1 MVQSMLHFIE
11 KSPTCFHAV
20 KNCAERL
27 EQEGYV
33 QAEGRELL
41 PGGRYYTTRNG
52 SALIAFRIP
61 EGDADGFM
69 IAASHSDSPCFRLRD
84 HAELA
89 GSYVRLSCER
99 YGGMIN
105 ASWVDRPLGIAGR
118 VLVRTE
124 DGMCQRLV
132 DFGKDMVLIPNV
144 AIHLNRE
151 MNTGLS
157 YDPKTDLI
165 PLYGLGEAK
174 GSFRKELAALAGCE
188 EDELLAS
195 DLFVYNGQRG
205 TVWGADDAFVSA
217 PRLDDLACVHTT
229 MEAFLQAEAKN
240 IPVFAVFD
248 NEEIGSETKQGA
260 GSVFLMDVLREICAA
275 LGMDYRRSLDHSF
288 LLSCDNGHGLHPN
301 HPELADRTEA
311 PILGGGIIVKH
322 SPRYAT
328 DAVSSAIFSEV
339 CRRASVPLQHYSN
352 RPDQAGGATLGNIA
366 DTKTPMLTADIGMAQ
381 LAMHS
386 SFETAARADVAHMI
400 RAVKAMYETALLV
413 QGDTIRL
420 G

>member
-1 MVQSMLHFIE
+1 MLHFIK

-20 KNCAERL
+20 KNCVERL
-27 EQEGYV
+27 EREGYV
-33 QAEGRELL
+33 RADGCELV

-61 EGDADGFM
+61 EGELCGFTV
-69 IAASHSDSPCFRLRD
+69 AASHSDSPCFRLRD

-105 ASWVDRPLGIAGR
+105 ASWVDRPLSVAGR
-118 VLVRTE
+118 VVVATE
-124 DGMCQRLV
+124 GGVEQRLV
-132 DFGKDMVLIPNV
+132 DFEKDTVLIPNV
-144 AIHLNRE
+144 AIHMNRA
-151 MNTGLS
+151 MNEGLS
-157 YDPKTDLI
+157 YDPKTDLV
-165 PLYGLGEAK
+165 PLYGLADAK
-174 GSFRKELAALAGCE
+174 GSFCRELAALAGYE
-188 EDELLAS
+188 ESAILAS
-195 DLFVYNGQRG
+195 DLFVYNGQHG

-217 PRLDDLACVHTT
+217 PRLDDLACVFTSL
-229 MEAFLQAEAKN
+229 EAFLQAEAKN

-260 GSVFLMDVLREICAA
+260 GSVFLMDVLRDIALK
-275 LGMDYRRSLDHSF
+275 LGMDYCRSLERSF
-288 LLSCDNGHGLHPN
+288 MLSCDNGHGLHPN

-311 PILGGGIIVKH
+311 PILGGGVIVKH

-328 DAVSSAIFSEV
+328 DAVSCAVFTEV
-339 CRRASVPLQHYSN
+339 CKRASVPVQHYSN

-386 SFETAARADVAHMI
+386 SFETAACADVSHMI
-400 RAVKAMYETALLV
+400 LAVKAMYETGLTV
-413 QGDTIRL
+413 QGDAIGL
-420 G
+420 D